1 METLMNKHEVDASS
15 YEWEEG
21 DKAIVLRYRPSMD
34 GPEGNTG
41 GWDVI
46 SLRCVRHRDGLLRWK
61 EGVTLHKGT
70 KKGGYRE
77 AVSLSKQSAQSGH
90 GLVPVF
96 VQNEDRS
103 VAGNDI
109 GGTLVAQWRHG
120 DYPMNRKNTILRA
133 LKEDV

>member
-1 METLMNKHEVDASS
+1 MEMPMNRYEVDAASH
-15 YEWEEG
+15 EWEEG

-34 GPEGNTG
+34 GPESNTG

-46 SLRCVRHRDGLLRWK
+46 LLKCARHRDGILRW
-61 EGVTLHKGT
+61 EERVTLHKGT

-77 AVSLSKQSAQSGH
+77 AVSLSKQAARSGH

-96 VQNEDRS
+96 IEDLDR
-103 VAGNDI
+103 AMNHPE
-109 GGTLVAQWRHG
+109 GGRLVAQWRHG
-120 DYPMNRKNTILRA
+120 DYPLNRKNTILRA